1 MLLAVKNPWRS
12 KGCVVNGD
20 IREAVFCFV
29 AGQRQSESWGE
40 GSRWGEMRERQQ
52 AGRGA
57 GKHPQL
63 SSAGTHC
70 SYPWSSLQLS
80 TCPQISSP
88 CPGLQPC
95 LNRPTFPC
103 PLPASQGASPLAPL
117 CGRETQ
123 CSLTPQLRGGRHV
136 LYPTAGGEGDARNPL
151 EFSC

>member
-1 MLLAVKNPWRS
+1 M
-12 KGCVVNGD
+12 
-20 IREAVFCFV
+20 FCFV

-40 GSRWGEMRERQQ
+40 GSRWDEMRERQR
-52 AGRGA
+52 AGQGA

-95 LNRPTFPC
+95 LNRPTFSC
-103 PLPASQGASPLAPL
+103 PLPVLEHFLHPRAPPLWPHSVGERHSVLSLPSRGEAGTSSIPL
-117 CGRETQ
+117 LEEREMPK
-123 CSLTPQLRGGRHV
+123 TPWSFLAEMFLLMLLAFTER
-136 LYPTAGGEGDARNPL
+136 
-151 EFSC
+151 